1 MFVVLCCGPPPSLR
15 CSSPLSPRF
24 AYIEFQEKESVDNA
38 LLLNDSKFKERELKV
53 KLKATT

>member
-1 MFVVLCCGPPPSLR
+1 
-15 CSSPLSPRF
+15 
-24 AYIEFQEKESVDNA
+24 VDNA